1 MFLSSISGR
10 GCRLGII
17 SSLMFD
23 GSCQWNSL
31 EFSFFEGFKPKICCL
46 VDIWGIYFNWFYFS
60 SFFSVSFISVMSFI
74 TFSLLAV
81 DLFCYF
87 FFWRWKLRWFFFNL
101 PFVMKTFNALHFLL
115 NTTLAASSK
124 FSACFLNPISDS
136 FDLLLAF
143 SFFAWLVYSLFLNL
157 GQNFSH
163 ILAKSVK
170 CLPGFLLLCRPWFL
184 IFVSKYLTI
193 IKIQLFSLLSTAF
206 PCLFQLSLK

>member
-1 MFLSSISGR
+1 MEVASETLWSFLFLKVLNQKFKLFSR
-10 GCRLGII
+10 YLGHLFQLI
-17 SSLMFD
+17 LFFFFF
-23 GSCQWNSL
+23 
-31 EFSFFEGFKPKICCL
+31 FSF
-46 VDIWGIYFNWFYFS
+46 VH
-60 SFFSVSFISVMSFI
+60 
-74 TFSLLAV
+74 
-81 DLFCYF
+81 FCYVIYYFLFACCGLILLFF